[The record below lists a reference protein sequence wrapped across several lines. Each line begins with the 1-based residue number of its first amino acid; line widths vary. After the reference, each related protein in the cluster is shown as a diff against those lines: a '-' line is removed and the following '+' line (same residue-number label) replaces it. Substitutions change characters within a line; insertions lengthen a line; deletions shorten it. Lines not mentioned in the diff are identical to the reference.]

1 MKIALYTETYPPF
14 INGVATHASLLAEGL
29 RRLGHEVLVVT
40 ADPAVPKHVVKNGVL
55 RCPAAVSKKIYG
67 YGLPNP
73 YSRDR
78 FRIVRDFD
86 PDVIHVHTEFATGLS
101 GLSAARRLHKPL
113 VYTMHTMYDDYVYY
127 IAPKPFIGV
136 GTKILRAYIWRFAR
150 FASALTG
157 PSFKVQEYMAELG
170 VPTPVHVIHNCAE
183 LDAFK
188 PENITAEAKHAFR
201 EKYGIADDAFVCVF
215 VGRLGREKSAD
226 VLLDYWAKSIR
237 PEDNCRLVIAG
248 DGPAHAELVE
258 QAKRLGLLDGPAPVI
273 FTGRVEHADM
283 PPVLAA
289 CDLYVTASL
298 SDTNSISMLE
308 GMATGLPTLQ
318 RRDPL
323 IAEQITEG
331 VNGWIFDSAEDLGR
345 EVRNVQAM
353 SPEERAALSASVME
367 TARGRGCTRL
377 AGDLLEVYGSV
388 EGDYCRKHWK
398 YPSGKLIPAK
408 PLSRK

>member
-1 MKIALYTETYPPF
+1 MKIAIYSETYPPF
-14 INGVATHASLLAEGL
+14 INGVATHVSLLTEGL
-29 RRLGHEVLVVT
+29 KKLGHEVLVVT
-40 ADPAVPKHVVKNGVL
+40 ADPDVPKHVIRNGVL

-73 YSRDR
+73 FSTAR
-78 FRIVRDFD
+78 FRMVRDFD
-86 PDVIHVHTEFATGLS
+86 PDVIHVHTEFGTGLS
-101 GLSAARRLHKPL
+101 GLRTARKLGKPM

-127 IAPKPFIGV
+127 IAPKPFIGMV
-136 GTKILRAYIWRFAR
+136 TKVLRAYIWRFAR

-157 PSFKVQEYMAELG
+157 PSFKVEEYMKELG

-188 PENITAEAKHAFR
+188 PENITAEAKDAFR
-201 EKYGIADDAFVCVF
+201 SKYGIAGDAFVCVF
-215 VGRLGREKSAD
+215 VGRLGKEKSAD
-226 VLLDYWAKSIR
+226 VLLDYWAKTIR

-248 DGPAHAELVE
+248 DGPAHQALTE
-258 QAKRLGLLDGPAPVI
+258 QAKELGLLGGDSPVI

-331 VNGWIFDSAEDLGR
+331 VNGWIFDSAEDFGR
-345 EVRNVQAM
+345 EIRHVREL
-353 SPEERAALSASVME
+353 SPEERKKLSETVMQSV
-367 TARGRGCTRL
+367 RDRGCTRL
-377 AGDLLEVYGSV
+377 AADLLEVYRSV
-388 EGDYCRKHWK
+388 QDDRCRKHWK
-398 YPSGKLIPAK
+398 YPSGKLIPLK
-408 PLSRK
+408 QPSKK